1 MLSRHFLRVKVLQ
14 SLYAYIVT
22 ENSSLDIAEKELDKS
37 ISETYD
43 LEVYLFS
50 SLLEMRD
57 IAENQIEDAK
67 GKFFRFL
74 HLLHR
79 CTSRPSLSKHSLW
92 AL

>member
-50 SLLEMRD
+50 SLLDERY
-57 IAENQIEDAK
+57 
-67 GKFFRFL
+67 
-74 HLLHR
+74 
-79 CTSRPSLSKHSLW
+79 C
-92 AL
+92 